1 MKSIKIKFLLAVCMV
16 AISGIFSNASAQERK
31 LPDGTIIYSDGTKR
45 LPNGTIIYKDGTK
58 VENRNTNVILPDGTV
73 IYPERSRRIP
83 RRVDNDNRRN
93 LPPGQAKKVYGGRAK
108 DYAPGQQKK
117 LKKHDDNDDRYNDRN
132 NDRND
137 DRNYSKR
144 KKAKKNKD

>member
-16 AISGIFSNASAQERK
+16 AILGIFSNASAQERK

-93 LPPGQAKKVYGGRAK
+93 LPPGQAKKMYGHQSAK
-108 DYAPGQQKK
+108 AFAPGQQKRRSRK
-117 LKKHDDNDDRYNDRN
+117 VYVDNGTDLNNGNGHVKYKKHG
-132 NDRND
+132 
-137 DRNYSKR
+137 KG
-144 KKAKKNKD
+144 KGKNKD